1 MQIKLSFV
9 DDLPVPQTSVWDQVD
24 DKQKT
29 VVIETIA
36 RLIANMIS
44 AENHQEQKNDR

>member
-9 DDLPVPQTSVWDQVD
+9 DDLPVPQTSVWDQMD
-24 DKQKT
+24 NEQKA

-36 RLIANMIS
+36 RLIARMIS
-44 AENHQEQKNDR
+44 AETHQGAEE